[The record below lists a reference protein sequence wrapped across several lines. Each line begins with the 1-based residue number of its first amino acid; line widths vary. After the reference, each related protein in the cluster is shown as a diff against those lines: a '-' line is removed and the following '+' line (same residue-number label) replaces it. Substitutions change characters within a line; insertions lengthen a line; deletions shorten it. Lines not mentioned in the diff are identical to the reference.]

1 MKKKLLPALIFLL
14 SISLIGCSGG
24 GNQTQSKVEP
34 SPNSQQPSNAN
45 DEALITGLIKDF
57 GRKLQSVSLSAP
69 EDLVQVSMHENYSG
83 LVSPTLLTK
92 WQDDPQNAPGRL
104 VSSPWP
110 DRIEIVSFNKISEKS
125 YEVKGEIIE
134 ITSPEKKNGGIA
146 AKRPIT
152 LVVEKINN
160 HWLINAVTLGEY
172 EEISTIVYKNIP
184 YGFNFSLPQSWKNY
198 TIITDQWEGFPPGG
212 QGAEAAASG
221 PMISIRHPLWTEHN
235 QRQDI
240 PILLFALDQWNSL
253 QQEKFHIGVAP
264 MGPSELSRNNKYVFA
279 LPARYNYAFPT
290 GFEEV
295 ENIIAD
301 NSLQPLTLKH

>member
-1 MKKKLLPALIFLL
+1 MKKILLPALIFLL

-24 GNQTQSKVEP
+24 GNQTQSIVEP
-34 SPNSQQPSNAN
+34 SPNSQQPSNAS
-45 DEALITGLIKDF
+45 DEALVTGLVKDF

-69 EDLVQVSMHENYSG
+69 EDLVQVSLHENYSG
-83 LVSPTLLTK
+83 LVSTELLTN
-92 WQDDPQNAPGRL
+92 WQSDPQNAPGRL

-134 ITSPEKKNGGIA
+134 ITSTEKKNGGIA

-160 HWLINAVTLGEY
+160 HWLINAVKLGAY
-172 EEISTIVYKNIP
+172 EETSTIVYKNIP
-184 YGFNFSLPQSWKNY
+184 YGFDFYLPQSWKNY
-198 TIITDQWEGFPPGG
+198 TIITGQWEGFPPGG
-212 QGAEAAASG
+212 QVSEAAASG

-240 PILLFALDQWNSL
+240 PILVFTLDQWNSL
-253 QQEKFHIGVAP
+253 QQEKFHIGAAP

-295 ENIIAD
+295 ENILD
-301 NSLQPLTLKH
+301 GNPLQPITLEH